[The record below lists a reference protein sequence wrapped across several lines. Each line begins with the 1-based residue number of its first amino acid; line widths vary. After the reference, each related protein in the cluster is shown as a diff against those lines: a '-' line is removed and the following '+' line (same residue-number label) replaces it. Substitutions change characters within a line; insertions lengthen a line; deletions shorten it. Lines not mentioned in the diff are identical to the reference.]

1 MNSKTLLFSIIAGTA
16 LMALPLQALAWR
28 GGGFHYGGGFHGGGG
43 GFHYGGYNGYH
54 TGGYGGYHYGGCY
67 GGGFAA
73 GAVTGAAAG
82 AAATSAAYYNPYAPG
97 VYYHPVLAA
106 AAGY

>member
-43 GFHYGGYNGYH
+43 YHYGGYNGYH